1 MTILVCTL
9 NYNTYQTMLKIS
21 LWCLIVAFF
30 YVHCLQR
37 DTWYSRLHKEATN
50 SSLGVLYGE
59 VASFVHCAG
68 LCAWDDY
75 CMELIYS
82 EISRQC
88 IGLHCLN
95 KGSQSYQNVVPSVP
109 QMLYF
114 GKEFNWVEYSGH
126 YYFFGAEN
134 VTWIDAK
141 MECQKMCAHLAE
153 VETKEESEWL
163 AATFLM
169 KDSCTILSRTC
180 TAWIGGNDIKTE
192 GQFVWDKSNT
202 TIGFSNWSPGNP
214 SIDFPDQAPTRD
226 CVDLY
231 RDGKWNDRRC
241 TYLNPFICE
250 KSL

>member
-114 GKEFNWVEYSGH
+114 GKGKSIWIN
-126 YYFFGAEN
+126 FFLQSFKSY
-134 VTWIDAK
+134 D
-141 MECQKMCAHLAE
+141 
-153 VETKEESEWL
+153 
-163 AATFLM
+163 
-169 KDSCTILSRTC
+169 IL
-180 TAWIGGNDIKTE
+180 
-192 GQFVWDKSNT
+192 V
-202 TIGFSNWSPGNP
+202 
-214 SIDFPDQAPTRD
+214 
-226 CVDLY
+226 
-231 RDGKWNDRRC
+231 
-241 TYLNPFICE
+241 
-250 KSL
+250 